1 LDRRCEQGPTSHN
14 ATALVK
20 AGWEGAAFGMICK
33 SEDLP
38 GNKVQEGWCPLN
50 SVYRARA

>member
-14 ATALVK
+14 ATALVE

-38 GNKVQEGWCPLN
+38 GNKVRKDG
-50 SVYRARA
+50 VR